1 MHGTDR
7 VDGKNGRS
15 LMPSFAQRLN
25 GLDVSPTIAVTQRA
39 RVLRA
44 EGHDV
49 ISLSIGEPDFPTP
62 SEAIEAAH
70 AAALSGDTKYP
81 PIVGAPALVSAIQA
95 KFQRENELSFASNEI
110 TIANGAKQIIYNA
123 IMATVDQGDE
133 IVIPAPYWV
142 AYELVTRL
150 AGGVP
155 VIVNCPQETGFRL
168 KPEVLEAAITPK
180 TRWVLLNFPNNP
192 TGAAITPVEMA
203 ALAEVMRR
211 HPHVWIM
218 CDDIYEHL
226 LYDGFVYRT
235 MAAVAPD
242 LRDRVLTISGVSKSY
257 AMTGWRVG
265 FAGGPPSL
273 IKAMNNMQS
282 QATSGVA
289 GVAQAAAAAAL
300 NGDPA
305 LLVERA
311 AIYAA
316 RRDFVVCALQSAP
329 GLSCHKP
336 EGAFYVFPGVA
347 GLLGR
352 RSAGGRLLQTDEDV
366 ALALLEESYL
376 AVVHGAAFG
385 MSPYL
390 RLSYATDE
398 ISLARACER
407 LVAFCETVR

>member
-1 MHGTDR
+1 
-7 VDGKNGRS
+7 
-15 LMPSFAQRLN
+15 MPRFAQRLK

>member
-1 MHGTDR
+1 
-7 VDGKNGRS
+7 
-15 LMPSFAQRLN
+15 MPSFAQRLN